1 MASENRAIEALRSMR
16 LNPHHS
22 IPSTIVPMIE
32 RSLLMAASIV
42 TVAMQA
48 RMLRMA
54 VVKIMAAFLS
64 KGPMDERREQIHR
77 PQSAPSVSETMIQG
91 SPATRRLRVTGLPCR
106 D

>member
-42 TVAMQA
+42 TVAQA

-54 VVKIMAAFLS
+54 VVKIMAAFLT

-77 PQSAPSVSETMIQG
+77 PQPAPSVSETMIQG